1 MTNKT
6 VCIDEILKS
15 CTVAMKC
22 PRGRFYPNKNF
33 GSHIAE
39 VSSNAFSDELLAY
52 ARQAV
57 AEIDGVYVKSVEITG
72 ENALFTVLINEIQRQ
87 VNIAL

>member
-6 VCIDEILKS
+6 ICTDEILKN
-15 CTVAMKC
+15 CIVAMKC

-33 GSHIAE
+33 GSYILDEADKH
-39 VSSNAFSDELLAY
+39 FSDELLAY

-57 AEIDGVYVKSVEITG
+57 SEIDGVYVKSVDISG
-72 ENALFTVLINEIQRQ
+72 EKAVFTLIINDTQRQ